1 MDTQLE
7 KCKQAIV
14 ASGNHNEYDDKDIFC
29 KSLRLVWFC
38 KSYMARKALFM
49 SLSATYKNYY
59 WEVTYNGSKS
69 EYYVDEY
76 KKTSHSIVAVGE
88 LGN

>member
-14 ASGNHNEYDDKDIFC
+14 ASGNHNEYDDKDIFY
-29 KSLRLVWFC
+29 KSLKPVWFC
-38 KSYMARKALFM
+38 KSLMTHKALFM
-49 SLSATYKNYY
+49 SLSAIYKNYY
-59 WEVTYNGSKS
+59 WEVSYNGYKS

-76 KKTSHSIVAVGE
+76 KKASHSIVTVGE